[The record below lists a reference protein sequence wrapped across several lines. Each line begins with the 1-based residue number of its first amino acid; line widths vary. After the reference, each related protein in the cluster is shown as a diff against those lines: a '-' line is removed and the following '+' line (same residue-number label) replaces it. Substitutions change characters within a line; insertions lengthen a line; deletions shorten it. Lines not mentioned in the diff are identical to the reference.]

1 MQLQT
6 VIDGYWLEKRHNR
19 SANTYNEYSITFA
32 RFCAFVG
39 AETPFAAITSDQV
52 RQFLA
57 YIRAKHELAP
67 KTLANA
73 WIALSALWTWAEL
86 ELKVPHAI
94 RGKVERPRF
103 KRKPIDPYS
112 RSDVAAMLEACHTTN
127 AWQTKTGRQAS
138 TQRPSALRDRAIIT
152 ILLDTGMRAS
162 ELCALTV
169 GDYNQKKGQL
179 HIRHGKGDKGRF
191 VYLGAGAKKHLWRY
205 QATRTDAK
213 PAEPLFASNNGT
225 HLDRN
230 GLRHLIHRCAQRAGV
245 DNPNVHR
252 FRHTFA
258 INFLRNGGNLL
269 QLQNLL
275 GHERMDTVRIYA
287 QLAELDLEQAQ
298 AKASPADNWNL

>member
-6 VIDGYWLEKRHNR
+6 AIEGYWLEKQHNR
-19 SANTYNEYSITFA
+19 SPNTYKEYTNSFNL
-32 RFCAFVG
+32 FCDFVG

-57 YIRAKHELAP
+57 YLRTQRRWAP
-67 KTLANA
+67 KTVANA

-86 ELKVPHAI
+86 ELNVPHII
-94 RGKVERPRF
+94 RRKVEMPRF

-138 TQRPSALRDRAIIT
+138 SQRPSALRDRAIIT
-152 ILLDTGMRAS
+152 TLLDTGMRAS
-162 ELCALTV
+162 ELCDLTI

-191 VYLGAGAKKHLWRY
+191 VYLGAGARKHLWRY
-205 QATRTDAK
+205 LATRTNAK
-213 PAEPLFASNNGT
+213 PAEPLLASNNGT
-225 HLDRN
+225 HLDRA
-230 GLRHLIHRCAQRAGV
+230 GLRHLIQRCAQRAGV
-245 DNPNVHR
+245 ENPTIHR

-287 QLAELDLEQAQ
+287 QLAQLDLEQAQ